1 MDAIQQMLLHYF
13 FRSTSSA
20 VLLCSIVFIVLLCD
34 CIINSIV
41 IFEQKAV
48 AQAKTISPQDQ
59 NQTRQSIISNKI
71 LEVRLFAD
79 SLGNRLNK
87 TASILQVTS
96 KLPQVRNVS
105 SSNLISYALH
115 GIPNNADLPKRSVA
129 KDILAADRDIP
140 VIFFNMP
147 DGAFYFE
154 EPYSNQQ
161 NLTRDNVAFREFF
174 KGAIDTH
181 NTFLSG
187 VFISDSLGIRETAIT
202 VPIYS
207 SANNSG
213 SSLVGVWGAA
223 LALHGFDKSLQM
235 LNLTNNERILYLD
248 QHGQK
253 VADSDKGL
261 SSKTESF
268 ANLQSF
274 KSTMTGKSGYNME
287 TINGTKMFIAY
298 NPVKL
303 YSTTWAVLLMQP
315 YTTMLR

>member
-1 MDAIQQMLLHYF
+1 MDAMQQKLLHYF
-13 FRSTSSA
+13 FRSTSSG
-20 VLLCSIVFIVLLCD
+20 VLLCSIVFIVLLSS
-34 CIINSIV
+34 CIINRTI

-59 NQTRQSIISNKI
+59 NQTRKSIISNKI
-71 LEVRLFAD
+71 LEVRLLAD

-96 KLPQVRNVS
+96 KLPQVRNIS
-105 SSNLISYALH
+105 SSNLISHALH

-140 VIFFNMP
+140 VVFFTMP
-147 DGAFYFE
+147 NGAFYFE

-207 SANNSG
+207 SANNSRG
-213 SSLVGVWGAA
+213 SLVGVWGAA
-223 LALHGFDKSLQM
+223 LALDGFDKSLQM

-268 ANLQSF
+268 ANLQTF
-274 KSTMTGKSGYNME
+274 KSAMTGKSGSNTE

-298 NPVKL
+298 SPVKL

-315 YTTMLR
+315 YTMLR